1 MEKFTNIKAD
11 TTVEIS
17 KDDVKYDDGYIK
29 IIGYEDWSL
38 VSESD
43 VVVCI
48 IYLIDLNKIV
58 VREEYIPT
66 FKYRDGQEYHLTLIC
81 GSMEENETPEESL
94 LREIQE
100 EAGIIIRPDF
110 NIEFLKPLFMT
121 KGHVNKYHAA
131 IIQLTERDYTEVAAD
146 GDGSVAEGKS
156 KSVKVDTK
164 YLNSLNPSDLITDYM
179 LMKIKDYINF

>member
-1 MEKFTNIKAD
+1 MEKFTSMKPD
-11 TTVEIS
+11 TVVTVD

-58 VREEYIPT
+58 IRQEYIPT
-66 FKYRDGQEYHLTLIC
+66 FKYRDGQEYHLTLIS
-81 GSMEENETPEESL
+81 GTMEDGESPEETL

-110 NIEFLKPLFMT
+110 GIEFMKPLFMT

-131 IIQLTERDYTEVAAD
+131 IVQLTERDYTEVSAD
-146 GDGSVAEGKS
+146 GDGSVAEEKS

-179 LMKIKDYINF
+179 LMKLKDYINF